1 MDTSLPLGP
10 LCPWALAG
18 EQGAGGMRGP
28 TARKAV
34 LAVPSASISGPG
46 FKPLMDAN
54 VR

>member
-1 MDTSLPLGP
+1 MATSLLLGP
-10 LCPWALAG
+10 PSPPG
-18 EQGAGGMRGP
+18 FGGGVRGGGDEGP